1 MQPPYSLFRR
11 EIETEILLL
20 PGRRHRSVRIWPTHH
35 RLLGG
40 SCTPQTT
47 FAPNDWRSQHESF
60 HGENFARNVAVVE
73 GLKHLAARQRMSIA
87 QLAITWVLAQPAI
100 DVAIVGARN
109 PEQLTQTAVVSEK
122 HLTPETLQEIKS
134 VMRTAVPIRRIGS

>member
-1 MQPPYSLFRR
+1 
-11 EIETEILLL
+11 
-20 PGRRHRSVRIWPTHH
+20 
-35 RLLGG
+35 
-40 SCTPQTT
+40 
-47 FAPNDWRSQHESF
+47 
-60 HGENFARNVAVVE
+60 
-73 GLKHLAARQRMSIA
+73 MSIA